1 MEPRLFEVCRLM
13 VEIPGNWDLTPQPMG
28 GGVTNPAALPPPHF
42 GPTVTGSHPGCSAVL
57 KSGIKSFSWKR
68 KRLGRTCMGHEGL
81 GKRCLQSFGTSS
93 SLYSQVVC
101 VFCSISVLYVTIQK
115 KIFYSPG
122 FWVTGP
128 NLDLLS
134 HVQ

>member
-1 MEPRLFEVCRLM
+1 
-13 VEIPGNWDLTPQPMG
+13 
-28 GGVTNPAALPPPHF
+28 
-42 GPTVTGSHPGCSAVL
+42 
-57 KSGIKSFSWKR
+57 
-68 KRLGRTCMGHEGL
+68 MGHEGL

-115 KIFYSPG
+115 KIFYSPD